1 MIRTLLGLGD
11 RPGARPLRT
20 NVVSLVL
27 ESALA
32 GVGYACMVPACE
44 HVLSGRPRDAWPWIA
59 AVAALFACYAVV
71 RYRAQIAAYRSSVA
85 MARQLFRRL
94 GDKVAAL
101 PLGWFS
107 DPRRVGEL
115 SQLSSRGI
123 VDIMGVPAH
132 LLRPVVASVVTPVV
146 LVLAMFVLEW
156 RLGLVALVGLPLV
169 AVVGRWAGR
178 LVARLDDVQKTTATE
193 AANRVVE
200 FAQAQATLRAAGQTA
215 SGHRRLEEALAGQ
228 STAQR
233 ATTVVAAPALLS
245 TNLVIQLLLVALLAT
260 GAQLALGGELA
271 TAELVALLVLGVRLV
286 EPLMT
291 AVENAAMVRMAG
303 NAVARYRAILDA
315 PELPGPT
322 GGSSTGEGPAEPSV
336 ELRGVTFDYGGE
348 PVLRDVSLVA
358 RPGTMTALVGPSGSG
373 KTTVLRLIAR
383 FWDVEAG
390 TVSIGGRDVRQLT
403 TEELMRH
410 IALVFQDVYLFDGTI
425 EENIRMS
432 RPEAS
437 DEELRRAAEL
447 ARVTEVVDR
456 LPEGW
461 ETRVGEG
468 GTALSGGERQRIS
481 IARALLKDAPIVL
494 LDEATAALDAA
505 NDAAVV
511 AALASLRADR
521 TLIVVAHRLP
531 TVRSADRIVVL
542 DGGRV
547 VEEGSHDQLLRRGGR
562 YRAFWEERTRSVG
575 WRLTAPAATE

>member
-1 MIRTLLGLGD
+1 MIRTLLSLGD
-11 RPGARPLRT
+11 RPGARPIRT
-20 NVVSLVL
+20 NLISLVI
-27 ESALA
+27 ESVLA
-32 GVGYACMVPACE
+32 GTGYACMVPASE
-44 HVLSGRPRDAWPWIA
+44 RVLSDRPQDAWPWII
-59 AVAALFACYAVV
+59 AVAVLFACYAVV
-71 RYRAQIAAYRSSVA
+71 RYRAQLAAYRAAVGL
-85 MARQLFRRL
+85 ARQLFRRL

-123 VDIMGVPAH
+123 VDVMGVPAH
-132 LLRPVVASVVTPVV
+132 LLRPVVASVVTPAT
-146 LVLAMFVLEW
+146 LLAALFVFEW
-156 RLGLVALVGLPLV
+156 RLALVALAGLPLV

-178 LVARLDDVQKTTATE
+178 LVARLDRVQKTAATA
-193 AANRVVE
+193 AAGRVVE
-200 FAQAQATLRAAGQTA
+200 FAQAQATLRAAGRTA
-215 SGHRRLEEALAGQ
+215 SGHRLLEEALAEQ
-228 STAQR
+228 SAAQR
-233 ATTVVAAPALLS
+233 STTVIAAPALLS
-245 TNLVIQLLLVALLAT
+245 TNLVIQLLLVALLAA
-260 GAQLALGGELA
+260 GAQLALGGELG

-291 AVENAAMVRMAG
+291 AVENGAALRMAG
-303 NAVARYRAILDA
+303 NAMARYQEILATAELPA
-315 PELPGPT
+315 PEATPA
-322 GGSSTGEGPAEPSV
+322 GEGPAEPSV
-336 ELRGVTFDYGGE
+336 ELRGVTFGYGGE

-383 FWDVEAG
+383 FWDVDEG
-390 TVSIGGRDVRQLT
+390 SVSIGGRDVRELA

-410 IALVFQDVYLFDGTI
+410 IALVFQDVYLFDGPI

-456 LPEGW
+456 LPDGW
-461 ETRVGEG
+461 RTRVGEG
-468 GTALSGGERQRIS
+468 GAALSGGERQRIS

-505 NDAAVV
+505 NDAAVA
-511 AALASLRADR
+511 AALASLRTDR

-531 TVRSADRIVVL
+531 TVRSADRILVL

-547 VEEGSHDQLLRRGGR
+547 AEEGDHEQLLQHGGR
-562 YRAFWEERTRSVG
+562 YRTFWEERTRSVG
-575 WRLTAPAATE
+575 WRLTSPTPSE

>member
-1 MIRTLLGLGD
+1 MI
-11 RPGARPLRT
+11 
-20 NVVSLVL
+20 
-27 ESALA
+27 ESVLA
-32 GVGYACMVPACE
+32 GIGYACMVPASE
-44 HVLSGRPRDAWPWIA
+44 HILSGRPQDAWPWIV
-59 AVAALFACYAVV
+59 AVAVLFACYSVV
-71 RYRAQIAAYRSSVA
+71 RYRAQLAAYRA
-85 MARQLFRRL
+85 AIGLAEQLFRRL
-94 GDKVAAL
+94 GDKVSAL

-123 VDIMGVPAH
+123 VDVMGVPAH
-132 LLRPVVASVVTPVV
+132 LLRPVVASVVTPVTL
-146 LVLAMFVLEW
+146 LVAMFLFDW
-156 RLGLVALVGLPLV
+156 RLALVALVGLPLV

-178 LVARLDDVQKTTATE
+178 LVARLDRVQKTATTA
-193 AANRVVE
+193 AAGRVVE
-200 FAQAQATLRAAGQTA
+200 FAQAQATLRAAGRTA
-215 SGHRRLEEALAGQ
+215 SGHRQLEKALAEQ
-228 STAQR
+228 SAAQR
-233 ATTVVAAPALLS
+233 STTVIAAPALLS

-260 GAQLALGGELA
+260 GAQLALGGELG

-291 AVENAAMVRMAG
+291 AVENGAALRMAG
-303 NAVARYRAILDA
+303 NAMARYQEILA
-315 PELPGPT
+315 TAELPAPHAT
-322 GGSSTGEGPAEPSV
+322 PAGEGPVEPSV
-336 ELRGVTFDYGGE
+336 ELREVTFGYGGE
-348 PVLRDVSLVA
+348 PVLRNVSLVA

-383 FWDVEAG
+383 FWDVDEG

-437 DEELRRAAEL
+437 EEELREAAEL

-456 LPEGW
+456 LPDGW
-461 ETRVGEG
+461 RTRVGEG
-468 GTALSGGERQRIS
+468 GAALSGGERQRIS

-511 AALASLRADR
+511 AAFDSLRADR
-521 TLIVVAHRLP
+521 TLVVVAHRLP
-531 TVRSADRIVVL
+531 TVRSADQIVVL

-547 VEEGSHDQLLRRGGR
+547 VEEGSHEQLFRHGGR
-562 YRAFWEERTRSVG
+562 YRVFWEERTRSVG
-575 WRLTAPAATE
+575 WRLTSPTPGE